1 MRIQMKNSEE
11 PFVRMVK
18 RDRLTGMQAW
28 RIRMIAVLLALLAGA
43 VLFLVLRKNP
53 VQAYLDMLYG
63 AFGSKVLA
71 QETISKTIPLLI
83 TAIGISYAFQMHF
96 WNIGGGGQIL
106 MGGIGAAYFAY
117 FYADQLPRIPLLLIM
132 MVSAMCMGGLY
143 GLIPALFKVKFGTN
157 ETLFTLMLNYIAFY
171 IIVFLENGPW
181 KAPGSSFPKMPM
193 INRGVYLSR
202 VAGVQW
208 GWIAG
213 LVLIGITWFVFHKTR
228 AGYEIA
234 VVGESNK
241 TARYAGINVGK
252 VFRRTMFFS
261 GAIIGLVGFFQVA
274 GTDHAL
280 TEGTAG
286 GVGFTAITVAWLA
299 HMSPVR
305 IGVVALGI
313 AILERGCNQLETT
326 IGIPASV
333 ADILIGIILF
343 FMLGCDF
350 FINYR
355 LIFRKKKKEATR

>member
-1 MRIQMKNSEE
+1 MNPQTKISEE

-28 RIRMIAVLLALLAGA
+28 RIRVAAVLLAILAGA
-43 VLFLVLRKNP
+43 VLLLILQKNP
-53 VQAYLDMLYG
+53 LQAYRDMFYG

-83 TAIGISYAFQMHF
+83 TAIGISYAFKMRF
-96 WNIGGGGQIL
+96 WNIGGEGQIL

-117 FYADQLPRIPLLLIM
+117 FYADKLPRIPLILIM
-132 MVSAMCMGGLY
+132 MVSAMLMGGLY

-202 VAGVQW
+202 VAGVHW
-208 GWIAG
+208 GWIAC
-213 LVLIGITWFVFHKTR
+213 LVLMGITWFVFHQTR
-228 AGYEIA
+228 VGYEIA
-234 VVGESNK
+234 VVGESNE
-241 TARYAGINVGK
+241 TARYAGINVGR

-261 GAIIGLVGFFQVA
+261 GAIIGLAGFFQVA
-274 GTDHAL
+274 GADHAL

-299 HMSPVR
+299 QMHP
-305 IGVVALGI
+305 IGIGIVALAI
-313 AILERGCNQLETT
+313 ALLERGCNQLETT
-326 IGIPASV
+326 MGIPSSV
-333 ADILIGIILF
+333 ADILIGLILF
-343 FMLGCDF
+343 FMLGCEF

-355 LIFRKKKKEATR
+355 LVFRKKRRG